1 MFTACAFE
9 VSGQRVLIVEDEY
22 FAAEAMTAAVRSGG
36 GEVVG
41 PVASVEDALKL
52 LEGGEHLDAAILDVN
67 LAGDKVFPVAH
78 ALRLHAVPIV
88 FVTGYDDWIIPQE
101 YDDVPV
107 FRKPADPDN
116 VVRLLF
122 ERG

>member
-9 VSGQRVLIVEDEY
+9 LSGQRVLIVEDEY

-41 PVASVEDALKL
+41 PVATVEDALKL
-52 LEGGEHLDAAILDVN
+52 LEGGERLDAAILDVN

-78 ALRLHAVPIV
+78 ALRLHDVPIV

>member
-1 MFTACAFE
+1 MFTTCALDLA
-9 VSGQRVLIVEDEY
+9 GQRILIVEDEY
-22 FAAEAMTAAVRSGG
+22 FAAEALTEAVRTGG
-36 GEVVG
+36 GRVIG
-41 PVASVEDALKL
+41 PVASVDDALAL
-52 LEGGEHLDAAILDVN
+52 LDGGEEVDAAILDVN
-67 LAGDKVFPVAH
+67 LAGNKVFPVAQ
-78 ALRLHAVPIV
+78 ALRGRAVPIV

-101 YDDVPV
+101 YEDVPV

>member
-1 MFTACAFE
+1 MFTASAFE
-9 VSGQRVLIVEDEY
+9 LSGQRVLIVEDEY
-22 FAAEAMTAAVRSGG
+22 FAAEALTAAVRAGG

-41 PVASVEDALKL
+41 PVASVDDALNV
-52 LEGGEHLDAAILDVN
+52 LEGGGPVDAAILDVN

-78 ALRLHAVPIV
+78 ALRRHGVPIV

-107 FRKPADPDN
+107 FRKPADTDN

-122 ERG
+122 ERS

>member
-1 MFTACAFE
+1 MFTASAFE
-9 VSGQRVLIVEDEY
+9 LSGQRVLIVEDEY
-22 FAAEAMTAAVRSGG
+22 FAAEALTAAVRAGG

-41 PVASVEDALKL
+41 PVASVDDALNV
-52 LEGGEHLDAAILDVN
+52 LEGGGPVDAAILDVN

-78 ALRLHAVPIV
+78 ALRRHGVPIV

-122 ERG
+122 ERS

>member
-1 MFTACAFE
+1 MFTTASLDL
-9 VSGQRVLIVEDEY
+9 SGQRVLIVEDEY
-22 FAAEAMTAAVRSGG
+22 FAAEALRQAVTTGG
-36 GEVVG
+36 GKVVG
-41 PVASVEDALKL
+41 PVASVEEALVL
-52 LEGGEHLDAAILDVN
+52 LEGGEVLDAAILDVN
-67 LAGDKVFPVAH
+67 LGGDKVFPVAV
-78 ALRLHAVPIV
+78 ALRRHAVPIV

-122 ERG
+122 ERS